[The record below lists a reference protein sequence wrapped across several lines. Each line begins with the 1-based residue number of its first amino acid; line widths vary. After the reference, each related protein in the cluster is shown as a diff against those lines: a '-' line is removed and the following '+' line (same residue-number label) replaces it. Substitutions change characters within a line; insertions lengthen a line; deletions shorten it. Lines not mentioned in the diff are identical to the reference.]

1 MLKIMLE
8 YFSFIDIYYYLRR
21 KKVANIKSAKK
32 RIDTIKRQRD
42 ENRLIKS
49 TLSTSIKKF
58 KKLLTSNELE
68 KAEAQ
73 LKETISLID
82 KAQSKGVLH
91 KNNASNKVA
100 KLSGALDKF
109 KKKASQEKVEVN
121 EAVAVKAE
129 AKEVVAEEEAKPAK
143 KTTTKKA
150 TTTKTTTTKKV
161 APKEAKEETS
171 PKKTTRKSTKK
182 EA

>member
-1 MLKIMLE
+1 M
-8 YFSFIDIYYYLRR
+8 
-21 KKVANIKSAKK
+21 ANIKSAKK
-32 RIDTIKRQRD
+32 RIDTIKRQRN
-42 ENRLIKS
+42 ENKLIKS

-58 KKLLTSNELE
+58 KKLLTANELE

-100 KLSGALDKF
+100 KLSAALDKC
-109 KKKASQEKVEVN
+109 KKNAKVAVEEVKEEVKPVKEVEV
-121 EAVAVKAE
+121 K
-129 AKEVVAEEEAKPAK
+129 EEAKPAK
-143 KTTTKKA
+143 KTTTRKSTAKKA
-150 TTTKTTTTKKV
+150 D
-161 APKEAKEETS
+161 EEKAE

-182 EA
+182 DA

>member
-1 MLKIMLE
+1 M
-8 YFSFIDIYYYLRR
+8 
-21 KKVANIKSAKK
+21 ANIKSAKK

-82 KAQSKGVLH
+82 KAQTKGVLH

-100 KLSGALDKF
+100 KLSAALSKF
-109 KKKASQEKVEVN
+109 KKKASEEKAEVKEEKV
-121 EAVAVKAE
+121 VAK
-129 AKEVVAEEEAKPAK
+129 KEVKEEKVAEEPKKVATK

-150 TTTKTTTTKKV
+150 TKKDDEKV
-161 APKEAKEETS
+161 AE
-171 PKKTTRKSTKK
+171 PKKTTTRKSTKK
-182 EA
+182 DA

>member
-1 MLKIMLE
+1 M
-8 YFSFIDIYYYLRR
+8 
-21 KKVANIKSAKK
+21 ANIKSAKK

-58 KKLLTSNELE
+58 KKLLASNELE

-82 KAQSKGVLH
+82 KAQTKGVIH

-100 KLSGALDKF
+100 KLSAALSKF
-109 KKKASQEKVEVN
+109 KKNACEEKAEVKEEKVEV
-121 EAVAVKAE
+121 KAE
-129 AKEVVAEEEAKPAK
+129 VKEVVAEEPKKAAAKKTTKTATK
-143 KTTTKKA
+143 TTAKTTTKKA
-150 TTTKTTTTKKV
+150 TKKDEEKV
-161 APKEAKEETS
+161 AE
-171 PKKTTRKSTKK
+171 PKKTTTRKSTKK
-182 EA
+182 DA